1 MILIFVS
8 RSTKDLTQQVDF
20 HALVHTFVVFHKQEL
35 DSYIIQ
41 ISMVI

>member
-20 HALVHTFVVFHKQEL
+20 HATRPYFCGF
-35 DSYIIQ
+35 S
-41 ISMVI
+41 